1 MSYIGVAPQDQTNFQ
16 YKVTEAQKAFS
27 SYSYPT
33 TKEEYWQIVDK
44 YWPQIKNIVLMFT
57 LLDENEL
64 DRCVKERS
72 PAIGSIFNNAWFKA
86 PDNGKIHLIPAW
98 HIFCDLCSESYLL
111 HEPQN

>member
-1 MSYIGVAPQDQTNFQ
+1 MNYIGVAPQDQENFQ
-16 YKVTEAQKAFS
+16 HKVVEAQIDFS
-27 SYSYPT
+27 NYIYPDSKESYWAT
-33 TKEEYWQIVDK
+33 VDR

-64 DRCVKERS
+64 DKCVKERS

-86 PDNGKIHLIPAW
+86 PDHGRIHLIPAW

-111 HEPQN
+111 HEN